1 MAQKAGQKD
10 RTFRFK
16 SVMSVDGV
24 DLVVVDLSFALI
36 LALTLSCD
44 HLPLLSEILS
54 IQFSKHPLES
64 VHLIFVWLDLQTG
77 KWPF

>member
-1 MAQKAGQKD
+1 
-10 RTFRFK
+10 
-16 SVMSVDGV
+16 MSVDGV

-44 HLPLLSEILS
+44 HLPLLSDILS

-64 VHLIFVWLDLQTG
+64 VHLPCCVCDEPSLAVPLIWFCSGLR
-77 KWPF
+77 FSI